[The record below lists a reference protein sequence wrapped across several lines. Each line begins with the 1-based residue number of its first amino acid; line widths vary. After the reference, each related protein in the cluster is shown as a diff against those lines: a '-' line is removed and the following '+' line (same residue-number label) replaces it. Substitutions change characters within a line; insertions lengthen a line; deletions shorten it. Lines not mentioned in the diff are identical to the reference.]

1 MINITQLFFLL
12 FGTVLCSGSS
22 HNTLC
27 VSEPD
32 MVLVSGGAFT
42 MGCKGGRDSTCFND
56 EKPAHRVTLRD
67 FYIGRYEVTNAE
79 YCRFLNEKGNQ
90 SEGGA
95 DWINLEGSFNDEKC
109 RISKNG
115 NLFTVD
121 TGYENHPVIYVSWFG
136 AAAYCAWLSQQT
148 GRNYRLPTEAEWEFA
163 ARGGNGTRQH
173 LYAGSDTI
181 DVVAWHH
188 GNSEGQTHAV
198 GTQKA
203 NELDLFDCSGNV
215 WEWCADDW
223 HNEYKGAPTNE
234 NAWIEHPDR
243 GANRVIRGGGW
254 NFEPKRC
261 RAAVRY
267 YAGPQSRSSDV
278 GFRIARQD

>member
-95 DWINLEGSFNDEKC
+95 DWINLEGRFNDEKC

-121 TGYENHPVIYVSWFG
+121 TGYENHPVIYVSWYG

-148 GRNYRLPTEAEWEFA
+148 GQNYRLPTEGEWEFA
-163 ARGGNGTRQH
+163 ARGGIETRNY
-173 LYAGSDTI
+173 LYAGSNTLDE
-181 DVVAWHH
+181 VAWHRV
-188 GNSEGQTHAV
+188 NSNGQTQAV
-198 GTQKA
+198 GTKKA
-203 NELDLFDCSGNV
+203 NELDLFDLSGNV